1 MDRLK
6 DKIALVTGG
15 SKGIGEGISR
25 RFAEEGAITIIAS
38 RNVDESR
45 ALADRLVEQGWK
57 ADAHRL
63 DISSLDEW
71 NTIIDFIIDK
81 YGRIDVLMNNA
92 GVATTGAPMEKMDL
106 ARDWNMLID
115 CNLTGTFY
123 GMYTA
128 IPKMVEA
135 GGGSIVNTSS
145 YGASVACTG
154 VSGYVA
160 AKAGI
165 IALSRD
171 IAAAYGP
178 ANIRCNTV
186 SPGATM
192 TPAVE
197 PLLETMPD
205 VMEALISNCVIHRFG
220 TPEDIGNACVFLAS
234 DESSYI
240 TGQDILVDGG
250 YTIV

>member
-1 MDRLK
+1 MNRLRG
-6 DKIALVTGG
+6 KIALVTGG

-25 RFAEEGAITIIAS
+25 RFAEEGATVVIAS
-38 RNVDESR
+38 RHVEEAR
-45 ALADRLVEQGWK
+45 TLADQLIDEGWE

-63 DISSLDEW
+63 DISSLEEW
-71 NTIIDFIIDK
+71 KAIVDYVIET
-81 YGRIDVLMNNA
+81 YGRIDVLVNNA
-92 GVATTGAPMEKMDL
+92 GVATTGTPMEEMDL
-106 ARDWNMLID
+106 ERDWDMLIN

-123 GMYTA
+123 GMYTV
-128 IPKMVEA
+128 IPKMEEH

-165 IALSRD
+165 IGLSRD
-171 IAAAYGP
+171 VAAAYGK

-192 TPAVE
+192 TPAVK
-197 PLLETMPD
+197 PLLETMPE
-205 VMEALISNCVIHRFG
+205 VMEGLISNCVIHRFG
-220 TPEDIGNACVFLAS
+220 TPADIGNACVFLAS

-240 TGQDILVDGG
+240 TGQDLLVDGG
-250 YTIV
+250 YSIV

>member
-1 MDRLK
+1 MNRLQ
-6 DKIALVTGG
+6 DKVALVTGG

-38 RNVDESR
+38 RHVEEAR
-45 ALADRLVEQGWK
+45 ELADQLAQEGWK
-57 ADAHRL
+57 TDAHRL

-71 NTIIDFIIDK
+71 ATIIDYVVDT
-81 YGRIDVLMNNA
+81 YGRIDVLVNNA
-92 GVATTGAPMEKMDL
+92 GVATTGDPMDKMDL
-106 ARDWNMLID
+106 KRDWDMLIN
-115 CNLTGTFY
+115 CNLSGTFY

-128 IPKMVEA
+128 IPKMIEN
-135 GGGSIVNTSS
+135 GGGAIVNTSS

-171 IAAAYGP
+171 IAAAYGS

-205 VMEALISNCVIHRFG
+205 VMEALIAGCPIHRFG

-234 DESSYI
+234 YESSYI

>member
-6 DKIALVTGG
+6 DKVALVTGG
-15 SKGIGEGISR
+15 SKGIGAGISR

-38 RNVDESR
+38 RRVEESQ
-45 ALADRLVEQGWK
+45 ALADELAKEGWRT
-57 ADAHRL
+57 DAHRL

-71 NTIIDFIIDK
+71 RTIIDYIIDK

-92 GVATTGAPMEKMDL
+92 GVATTGAPMDTMDL
-106 ARDWNMLID
+106 ARDWDMLID

-123 GMYTA
+123 GMYTVV
-128 IPKMVEA
+128 PKMIET

-171 IAAAYGP
+171 IAAAYGS

-205 VMEALISNCVIHRFG
+205 VMDGLISNCVIHRFG

>member
-1 MDRLK
+1 MNRLQ
-6 DKIALVTGG
+6 DKVALITGG
-15 SKGIGEGISR
+15 SKGIGAGISR

-38 RNVDESR
+38 RHVDEAQ
-45 ALADRLVEQGWK
+45 ALADELAQEGWK
-57 ADAHRL
+57 TDAHRL
-63 DISSLDEW
+63 DIASLDEW
-71 NTIIDFIIDK
+71 NTIIDYIVDK
-81 YGRIDVLMNNA
+81 YGRIDVLVNNA
-92 GVATTGAPMEKMDL
+92 GVATTGTPMESMDL
-106 ARDWNMLID
+106 ARDWDMLID

-128 IPKMVEA
+128 IPKMAAA

-171 IAAAYGP
+171 VAAAYGP

-197 PLLETMPD
+197 PLLESMPE
-205 VMEALISNCVIHRFG
+205 VMEGLIANCVIHRFG

-234 DESSYI
+234 DESSYV
-240 TGQDILVDGG
+240 TGQDLLVDGG
-250 YTIV
+250 FSIV